1 MEQELV
7 QGLLNLSFYICK
19 MGVHSL
25 FSVFANLFNIWLNR
39 TVGFSHLL
47 LH

>member
-7 QGLLNLSFYICK
+7 QGLLNLSFCVYK

-25 FSVFANLFNIWLNR
+25 VSVFANLFNVWLNR

-47 LH
+47 PH